1 MIQPVGI
8 QMPGSA
14 PAAGFERPFE
24 MLEACHERVQRTL
37 GLLHKLREHL
47 ILHGAD
53 EQVRD
58 AARDVMRY
66 FDRAAP
72 EHHRDEELHV
82 FPALL
87 ALCDAPTQ
95 ALVARL
101 RQDHLEME
109 SGWTTAR
116 AVLAAIAE
124 GTLARLTPADDAHL
138 DAFAAL
144 YDRHI
149 EDEETI
155 AYPAARARLTGEPLR
170 EMTRDMMARR
180 GIAPR

>member
-8 QMPGSA
+8 QMPGAA
-14 PAAGFERPFE
+14 PAAGFEQPFE
-24 MLEACHERVQRTL
+24 MLEACHERVHRTL

-53 EQVRD
+53 EQARD

-101 RQDHLEME
+101 RQDHLDME
-109 SGWTTAR
+109 WRWKAAR
-116 AVLAAIAE
+116 AVLVAIAD
-124 GTLARLTPADDAHL
+124 GTRASLTPADDAHL

-149 EDEETI
+149 EDEETL
-155 AYPAARARLTGEPLR
+155 AYPAARARVTGEPLR